1 MTNLQRYTYPTFDN
15 AMTGS
20 FLTPP
25 LPKGSKKKLYLDR
38 QGCQIL
44 IEQGKIFRERGW
56 WLSGQDKLASDST
69 NLKAG
74 WQQGRLWMPNSSL
87 HSREHCNAPAK
98 RSTFSRG
105 LSTSSTL
112 PEWHGNGTDGS
123 PLLCPRHLCYRLL
136 TRRGPNGGWGLHSQV
151 WDGLA
156 LSGVEKQ

>member
-74 WQQGRLWMPNSSL
+74 WQQGRLWMRNSSL
-87 HSREHCNAPAK
+87 CSREHCNA
-98 RSTFSRG
+98 
-105 LSTSSTL
+105 
-112 PEWHGNGTDGS
+112 
-123 PLLCPRHLCYRLL
+123 LLQTIHLFLRTQYRLDF
-136 TRRGPNGGWGLHSQV
+136 TGTARK
-151 WDGLA
+151 WD
-156 LSGVEKQ
+156 